1 MTFCL
6 EPGVYIP
13 GFGGIKIE
21 DDIIVGS
28 DGPEV
33 IPTTTRELRVV

>member
-1 MTFCL
+1 MTFCI

-21 DDIIVGS
+21 DDVIVGP

-33 IPTTTRELRVV
+33 ISNAGRELISI